1 MRYGPAMD
9 RERMTKTAP
18 TGPRDVDRGL
28 DQGDAAEGM
37 VPAAQLAARWR
48 HAVAWLAPRLS
59 WNRAALAL
67 FILLAVVVIA
77 TFADYGVTWDEDVHN
92 WYGVFVLDYYL
103 TLFKDGRCLNWLNL
117 YNYGAAF
124 DTIAAALNRVS
135 PFGTYETRHLLNG
148 IFGVF
153 GVVGT
158 WNLSRS
164 LGGARAGF
172 IAALLLMMIPN
183 YYGQMFNNPKDIPFA
198 VGMVWSIYYMVR
210 IIPLLPRPKWA
221 LVVKL
226 GVAAGMAL
234 GVRVGGLLV
243 FCYLGLLLLCF
254 AVWRTAETPSARRF
268 LGDSFAVFWRVL
280 LPTIIVAYPVMLLFW
295 PWAQEN
301 PIGNPLRALI
311 FFSHETFPYRTLFAG
326 QYFPATDLPWAYLP
340 TYIALA
346 LPELVL
352 VLAAAAPIGALL
364 ALHHLPSGE
373 RRDWVLRRGL
383 VAFAIVFPVAY
394 AVAIKAVLFDGM
406 RHFIFLLPL
415 IAVAA
420 ALVADH
426 LLDRLARFEYRRPVY
441 ATLALY
447 GIGHL
452 SMMAMLHPN
461 EYVYYNGFVGGVEGA
476 QGLFKL
482 DYWANSYAE
491 AVDGLEDHLEAQYG
505 LDFMDRD
512 FTVAVCGPPISA
524 DYFFPKNFTFSEDRE
539 HADFFIAFTKDDCH
553 KSLPGTEVYRV
564 ERMGALLSVVLDRRE
579 IVAAA
584 KRAAPVTA
592 AVGKTK

>member
-1 MRYGPAMD
+1 MVTPAGPEGAKHRTSETSAVGASSLTERAGEHF
-9 RERMTKTAP
+9 RER
-18 TGPRDVDRGL
+18 
-28 DQGDAAEGM
+28 
-37 VPAAQLAARWR
+37 
-48 HAVAWLAPRLS
+48 VAWLSPHLS
-59 WNRAALAL
+59 WHRAALGL
-67 FILLAVVVIA
+67 FVLLGLVVIA

-103 TLFKDGRCLNWLNL
+103 SLFQDGRCLNWLNL

-124 DTIAAALNRVS
+124 DTIAAALNRFS

-148 IFGVF
+148 FLGVL
-153 GVVGT
+153 GIAGS
-158 WNLSRS
+158 WKLARS
-164 LGGARAGF
+164 LGGPRAGF
-172 IAALLLMMIPN
+172 IAAVLLLAIPN

-210 IIPLLPRPKWA
+210 IIPLLPQPKWS
-221 LVVKL
+221 LVAKL
-226 GVAAGMAL
+226 GVATGMAL
-234 GVRVGGLLV
+234 GVRVGGLLI

-254 AVWRTAETPSARRF
+254 VLWRSIETPSPRRI
-268 LGDSFAVFWRVL
+268 LADGFASCWRVL
-280 LPTIIVAYPVMLLFW
+280 LPTIVVAYPVMLLFW
-295 PWAQEN
+295 PWAQES
-301 PIGNPLRALI
+301 PIANPLQSLI

-326 QYFPATDLPWAYLP
+326 HYFAASDLPWVYLP
-340 TYIALA
+340 TYIILA

-352 VLAAAAPIGALL
+352 ALALAAPIGAFVVIRR
-364 ALHHLPSGE
+364 LPVTE
-373 RRDWVLRRGL
+373 RRDWILRHGL
-383 VAFAIVFPVAY
+383 MAFAIVFPVAY
-394 AVAIKAVLFDGM
+394 AVEIKAVLFDGM

-420 ALVADH
+420 ALVAD
-426 LLDRLARFEYRRPVY
+426 RVVNWLAGFEYRRPIY
-441 ATLALY
+441 AVIALY
-447 GIGHL
+447 GMAHF

-491 AVDGLEDHLEAQYG
+491 AVDGLENYLETQYG

-539 HADFFIAFTKDDCH
+539 HADFFIAFTKDDCN
-553 KSLPGTEVYRV
+553 KSLPGTEIFRV
-564 ERMGALLSVVLDRRE
+564 ERMGALLSVVLDRRD
-579 IVAAA
+579 IVAAEARA
-584 KRAAPVTA
+584 KRPPPVTVSA
-592 AVGKTK
+592 RTQK

>member
-1 MRYGPAMD
+1 
-9 RERMTKTAP
+9 MTMTAP
-18 TGPRDVDRGL
+18 TGP
-28 DQGDAAEGM
+28 QGMDSGPREDTAAADIA
-37 VPAAQLAARWR
+37 VAKQLAKTWR
-48 HAVAWLAPRLS
+48 DAVAWLTPRLS
-59 WNRAALAL
+59 WNRAALGL
-67 FILLAVVVIA
+67 FVLLAVVVIA

-103 TLFKDGRCLNWLNL
+103 TLFKDSRCLNWLNL

-124 DTIAAALNRVS
+124 DTIAAALNHIS

-148 IFGVF
+148 AFGIFGII
-153 GVVGT
+153 GG
-158 WNLSRS
+158 WKLGRC
-164 LGGARAGF
+164 LGGPRAGF
-172 IAALLLMMIPN
+172 IAALLLLAIPN

-210 IIPLLPRPKWA
+210 IIPLLPRPKWS
-221 LVVKL
+221 LVAKL
-226 GVAAGMAL
+226 GVAGGMAL

-243 FCYLGLLLLCF
+243 FCYLGLLLLSF
-254 AVWRTAETPSARRF
+254 VIWRTAEAPSARRVF
-268 LGDSFAVFWRVL
+268 GDSFSAFWRVL
-280 LPTIIVAYPVMLLFW
+280 LPTVIVAYPVMLLFW
-295 PWAQEN
+295 PWAQES

-326 QYFPATDLPWAYLP
+326 QYFAATDLPWAYLP

-352 VLAAAAPIGALL
+352 ALVLAAPVGAVLML
-364 ALHHLPSGE
+364 RRLPAGE
-373 RRDWVLRRGL
+373 RRDWLLRHGL
-383 VAFAIVFPVAY
+383 VAFAIVFPVTY
-394 AVAIKAVLFDGM
+394 AVEIKAVLFDGM

-420 ALVADH
+420 ALVADR

-441 ATLALY
+441 AALTLY

-452 SMMAMLHPN
+452 IMMAMLHPN
-461 EYVYYNGFVGGVEGA
+461 EYVYYNGLVGGVEGA

-592 AVGKTK
+592 AVRLPNAAKSK

>member
-1 MRYGPAMD
+1 MTMGAPAGPEGV
-9 RERMTKTAP
+9 ERRTSEISAV
-18 TGPRDVDRGL
+18 G
-28 DQGDAAEGM
+28 AASL
-37 VPAAQLAARWR
+37 VARAGER
-48 HAVAWLAPRLS
+48 LRQRMAWLAPRLS
-59 WNRAALAL
+59 WHRAALGL
-67 FILLAVVVIA
+67 FVLLGLVVIA

-103 TLFKDGRCLNWLNL
+103 SLFQDGRCLNWLNL

-124 DTIAAALNRVS
+124 DTIAAALNRFS

-148 IFGVF
+148 FLGVL
-153 GVVGT
+153 GIAGS
-158 WNLSRS
+158 WKLARS
-164 LGGARAGF
+164 LGGPRAGF
-172 IAALLLMMIPN
+172 IAALLLLAIPN

-210 IIPLLPRPKWA
+210 IIPLLPQPKWS
-221 LVVKL
+221 LVAKL
-226 GVAAGMAL
+226 GVATGMAL
-234 GVRVGGLLV
+234 GVRVGGLLI

-254 AVWRTAETPSARRF
+254 VLWRSIETPSPRRI
-268 LGDSFAVFWRVL
+268 LADGLASCWRVL

-295 PWAQEN
+295 PWAQES
-301 PIGNPLRALI
+301 PIANPLRSLI

-326 QYFPATDLPWAYLP
+326 HYFPASDLPWIYLP
-340 TYIALA
+340 TYIVLA

-352 VLAAAAPIGALL
+352 ALALAAPIGAFVAIRRLTG
-364 ALHHLPSGE
+364 AE
-373 RRDWVLRRGL
+373 RRDWILRHGL
-383 VAFAIVFPVAY
+383 LAFAILFPVAY
-394 AVAIKAVLFDGM
+394 AVEIKAVLFDGM

-415 IAVAA
+415 IAVAG
-420 ALVADH
+420 ALVADRI
-426 LLDRLARFEYRRPVY
+426 LDWLAGFEYRRPIY
-441 ATLALY
+441 AAIALY
-447 GIGHL
+447 GMAHF

-491 AVDGLEDHLEAQYG
+491 AVDGLENYLETQYG

-539 HADFFIAFTKDDCH
+539 HADFFIAFTKDDCN
-553 KSLPGTEVYRV
+553 KSLPGTEIFRV
-564 ERMGALLSVVLDRRE
+564 ERMGALLSVVLDRRD
-579 IVAAA
+579 IVAAEARA
-584 KRAAPVTA
+584 KRPPITVSAHAQ
-592 AVGKTK
+592 K

>member
-1 MRYGPAMD
+1 
-9 RERMTKTAP
+9 MTMTSP
-18 TGPRDVDRGL
+18 TGPQSVDSGSNEDTTDDAGHRISVARARETWRDC
-28 DQGDAAEGM
+28 
-37 VPAAQLAARWR
+37 
-48 HAVAWLAPRLS
+48 VAWLLPRLS

-67 FILLAVVVIA
+67 FGLLVFLVIA
-77 TFADYGVTWDEDVHN
+77 TFTDYGVTWDEDVHN

-103 TLFKDGRCLNWLNL
+103 SFFHDVRSLNWLNL

-124 DTIAAALNRVS
+124 DTIAAALNHFS
-135 PFGTYETRHLLNG
+135 PLGTYETRHLLNG
-148 IFGVF
+148 FFGVF
-153 GVVGT
+153 GIVGC
-158 WNLSRS
+158 WKLGRS
-164 LGGARAGF
+164 LGGPRAGF
-172 IAALLLMMIPN
+172 IAALLLLAIPN

-210 IIPLLPRPKWA
+210 IVPLLPRPKWS
-221 LVVKL
+221 LVAKL
-226 GVAAGMAL
+226 GVATGMAL
-234 GVRVGGLLV
+234 GVRVGGLLL

-254 AVWRTAETPSARRF
+254 VLWRSAEAPSARRF
-268 LGDSFAVFWRVL
+268 LGDSLAAFWRVL
-280 LPTIIVAYPVMLLFW
+280 LPTVVVAYPVMLLFW
-295 PWAQEN
+295 PWAQED
-301 PIGNPLRALI
+301 PIANPLRSLI

-326 QYFPATDLPWAYLP
+326 KYIPASDLPWSYLP

-352 VLAAAAPIGALL
+352 MLTLAAPIGA
-364 ALHHLPSGE
+364 ALTMRRLPGAE
-373 RRDWVLRRGL
+373 RRDWFLRHGL
-383 VAFAIVFPVAY
+383 LAFAIVFPIAY
-394 AVAIKAVLFDGM
+394 AITIRAVLFDGM

-420 ALVADH
+420 ALVADR

-441 ATLALY
+441 AALALY
-447 GIGHL
+447 GASHL

-491 AVDGLEDHLEAQYG
+491 AVDGLEDYLQAQYG

-524 DYFFPKNFTFSEDRE
+524 DYFFPENFTFSEDRE

-553 KSLPGTEVYRV
+553 KSLPGTEVFRV

-584 KRAAPVTA
+584 KRAAPLTVSARTQ
-592 AVGKTK
+592 K

>member
-1 MRYGPAMD
+1 
-9 RERMTKTAP
+9 MTINAP
-18 TGPRDVDRGL
+18 TGLPGAGASPVVLARARGR
-28 DQGDAAEGM
+28 AAM
-37 VPAAQLAARWR
+37 
-48 HAVAWLAPRLS
+48 AWLMPRLS
-59 WNRAALAL
+59 WNRAALGL
-67 FILLAVVVIA
+67 FILLAIVVIA

-124 DTIAAALNRVS
+124 DTIAAALNHFS

-148 IFGVF
+148 FFGIL
-153 GVVGT
+153 GVVGS
-158 WNLSRS
+158 WKLGRS
-164 LGGARAGF
+164 LGGPRAGF
-172 IAALLLMMIPN
+172 IAALLLLAIPN

-210 IIPLLPRPKWA
+210 IVPLLPRPKWS
-221 LVVKL
+221 LVAKL

-234 GVRVGGLLV
+234 GVRVGGLLL

-254 AVWRTAETPSARRF
+254 VVWRTAEAPSARRF
-268 LGDSFAVFWRVL
+268 FAFWRVL
-280 LPTIIVAYPVMLLFW
+280 LPTIVVAYPVMLLFW
-295 PWAQEN
+295 PWAQEH
-301 PIGNPLRALI
+301 PIGNPLQSLI

-326 QYFPATDLPWAYLP
+326 KYFPATDLPWEYLP
-340 TYIALA
+340 TYVVLA

-352 VLAAAAPIGALL
+352 MLVLAAPLAAVLMLRRMRGA
-364 ALHHLPSGE
+364 E
-373 RRDWVLRRGL
+373 RRDWTLRHGL

-406 RHFIFLLPL
+406 RHFIFVLPL

-420 ALVADH
+420 ALVADR
-426 LLDRLARFEYRRPVY
+426 LLDRLTRFEYRRPVY
-441 ATLALY
+441 AALALY
-447 GIGHL
+447 GVGHL
-452 SMMAMLHPN
+452 SLMAMLHPN

-553 KSLPGTEVYRV
+553 KSLPGTEVFRV

-579 IVAAA
+579 IVAAEARA
-584 KRAAPVTA
+584 KRSPAL
-592 AVGKTK
+592 AVSARAQK

>member
-1 MRYGPAMD
+1 
-9 RERMTKTAP
+9 MTMTAP
-18 TGPRDVDRGL
+18 TGPQNVDNGANRDSAAGERGL
-28 DQGDAAEGM
+28 SVRLVKGWRDAM
-37 VPAAQLAARWR
+37 
-48 HAVAWLAPRLS
+48 AWLTPRSS
-59 WNRAALAL
+59 WNRAALGL
-67 FILLAVVVIA
+67 FLVIA
-77 TFADYGVTWDEDVHN
+77 LIVIFTFADYGVTWDEDVHN

-124 DTIAAALNRVS
+124 DTIAAALNHVS

-148 IFGVF
+148 AFGIV
-153 GVVGT
+153 GIVGT
-158 WNLSRS
+158 WKLGRA
-164 LGGARAGF
+164 LGGPRAGF
-172 IAALLLMMIPN
+172 IAALLLLAIPN

-210 IIPLLPRPKWA
+210 IVPQLPRPKWS
-221 LVVKL
+221 LVAKL
-226 GVAAGMAL
+226 GVATGMAL
-234 GVRVGGLLV
+234 GVRVGGLLL

-254 AVWRTAETPSARRF
+254 VVWRTAEAPSARRF
-268 LGDSFAVFWRVL
+268 FGDSFAAFWRVL
-280 LPTIIVAYPVMLLFW
+280 LPTIVVAYPVMLLFW
-295 PWAQEN
+295 PWAQES
-301 PIGNPLRALI
+301 PIGNPLRSLI

-326 QYFPATDLPWAYLP
+326 QYFSAADLPWAYLP
-340 TYIALA
+340 TYIVLA

-352 VLAAAAPIGALL
+352 ALALAAPVGAVLALRR
-364 ALHHLPSGE
+364 LPSGK
-373 RRDWVLRRGL
+373 RRDWLLCHGL

-394 AVAIKAVLFDGM
+394 AVEIKAVLFDGM

-426 LLDRLARFEYRRPVY
+426 LLDRLARFEYHSPIY
-441 ATLALY
+441 AALALY
-447 GIGHL
+447 GVGHL

-461 EYVYYNGFVGGVEGA
+461 EYVYYNGLVGGVEGA
-476 QGLFKL
+476 QGLFKM

-524 DYFFPKNFTFSEDRE
+524 DYFFPKNFTFSDDRE

-564 ERMGALLSVVLDRRE
+564 ERMGALLSIVLDRRE

-592 AVGKTK
+592 AVSKTK

>member
-1 MRYGPAMD
+1 MTIIAPAEPEGVAD
-9 RERMTKTAP
+9 SAAGAAKADDAPIRRIGASWRGAASWLTA
-18 TGPRDVDRGL
+18 R
-28 DQGDAAEGM
+28 A
-37 VPAAQLAARWR
+37 
-48 HAVAWLAPRLS
+48 S
-59 WNRAALAL
+59 WNRAAIWLFAL
-67 FILLAVVVIA
+67 LILIVIA
-77 TFADYGVTWDEDVHN
+77 TFTDYGVTWDEDVHN

-103 TLFKDGRCLNWLNL
+103 SFFTDVRSLNWLNL

-124 DTIAAALNRVS
+124 DTIAAALNRFS

-153 GVVGT
+153 GIVGS
-158 WNLSRS
+158 WKLGRC
-164 LGGARAGF
+164 LGGPRTGF
-172 IAALLLMMIPN
+172 IAALLLLAIPN

-198 VGMVWSIYYMVR
+198 VGMVWAIYYMIR
-210 IIPLLPRPKWA
+210 IIPQLPRPKWP

-226 GVAAGMAL
+226 GIATGMAL
-234 GVRVGGLLV
+234 GVRVGGLLL

-254 AVWRTAETPSARRF
+254 VLWRVAEAPSARRF
-268 LGDSFAVFWRVL
+268 LGDSLASFWRVL
-280 LPTIIVAYPVMLLFW
+280 LPTVIVAYPVMLLFW
-295 PWAQEN
+295 PWAQES
-301 PIGNPLRALI
+301 PIGHPLRALL

-326 QYFPATDLPWAYLP
+326 RYFPASDLPWAYLP
-340 TYIALA
+340 TYIVIA

-352 VLAAAAPIGALL
+352 MLALAAPVAAVVRLSR
-364 ALHHLPSGE
+364 LPRAE
-373 RRDWVLRRGL
+373 RRDWSLRHGL

-406 RHFIFLLPL
+406 RHFIFVLPL

-420 ALVADH
+420 ALVADR

-441 ATLALY
+441 GALALY
-447 GIGHL
+447 SATHL
-452 SMMAMLHPN
+452 SLMAMLHPN

-491 AVDGLEDHLEAQYG
+491 AVDGLETYLEAQYG
-505 LDFMDRD
+505 PRFANRD

-524 DYFFPKNFTFSEDRE
+524 DYFFPKNFTFSEDRQ

-553 KSLPGTEVYRV
+553 KSLPGTEVFRV
-564 ERMGALLSVVLDRRE
+564 ERMGALLSVVLDRRA

-584 KRAAPVTA
+584 ARAERPP
-592 AVGKTK
+592 AVALSARTPKLSPR

>member
-1 MRYGPAMD
+1 MTINAPDGLPGADASPVMRARALRHEAM
-9 RERMTKTAP
+9 
-18 TGPRDVDRGL
+18 
-28 DQGDAAEGM
+28 
-37 VPAAQLAARWR
+37 
-48 HAVAWLAPRLS
+48 AWLTPRLS
-59 WNRAALAL
+59 WHRAALGL
-67 FILLAVVVIA
+67 FILLAIIVVA

-124 DTIAAALNRVS
+124 DTIAAALNYFS

-148 IFGVF
+148 FFGVL
-153 GVVGT
+153 GVVGS
-158 WNLSRS
+158 WKLGRS
-164 LGGARAGF
+164 LGGPRAGF
-172 IAALLLMMIPN
+172 IAALLLLAIPN

-198 VGMVWSIYYMVR
+198 VGMVWAIYYMVR
-210 IIPLLPRPKWA
+210 IVPLLPRPKWS
-221 LVVKL
+221 LVAKL
-226 GVAAGMAL
+226 GVATGMAL
-234 GVRVGGLLV
+234 GVRVGGLLL

-254 AVWRTAETPSARRF
+254 VLWRAAEAPSARRF
-268 LGDSFAVFWRVL
+268 FGDGFAAFWRVL
-280 LPTIIVAYPVMLLFW
+280 LPTVVVAYPVMLLFW
-295 PWAQEN
+295 PWAQEH
-301 PIGNPLRALI
+301 PIGNPLQSLI

-326 QYFPATDLPWAYLP
+326 KYFPAADLPWAYLP
-340 TYIALA
+340 TYIVLA

-352 VLAAAAPIGALL
+352 MLALAAPLAAVLKL
-364 ALHHLPSGE
+364 RRLPGGE
-373 RRDWVLRRGL
+373 RRDWALRHGL

-406 RHFIFLLPL
+406 RHFIFVLPL

-420 ALVADH
+420 ALVADR

-441 ATLALY
+441 AAVALY
-447 GIGHL
+447 GVGHL
-452 SMMAMLHPN
+452 SLMAMLHPN

-491 AVDGLEDHLEAQYG
+491 AVDGLEDYLEAQYG

-539 HADFFIAFTKDDCH
+539 HADFFIAFTKDDCN
-553 KSLPGTEVYRV
+553 KSLPGTEIFRV
-564 ERMGALLSVVLDRRE
+564 ERMGALLSVVLDRRA

-584 KRAAPVTA
+584 ARAMRPP
-592 AVGKTK
+592 AVAVSARALK

>member
-1 MRYGPAMD
+1 
-9 RERMTKTAP
+9 MTMTAP
-18 TGPRDVDRGL
+18 TGPQNVDNGPKDDSPADERVLSVRLVKSWRD
-28 DQGDAAEGM
+28 
-37 VPAAQLAARWR
+37 
-48 HAVAWLAPRLS
+48 AVAWLTPRLS
-59 WNRAALAL
+59 WNRAALGLFLVIAL
-67 FILLAVVVIA
+67 VVVV

-124 DTIAAALNRVS
+124 DTIAAALNHVS

-148 IFGVF
+148 AFGIV
-153 GVVGT
+153 GIVGT
-158 WNLSRS
+158 WKLGRA
-164 LGGARAGF
+164 LGGPRAGF
-172 IAALLLMMIPN
+172 IAALLLLAIPN

-210 IIPLLPRPKWA
+210 IVPQLPRPKWS
-221 LVVKL
+221 LVAKL
-226 GVAAGMAL
+226 GVATGMAL
-234 GVRVGGLLV
+234 GVRVGGLLL

-254 AVWRTAETPSARRF
+254 VVWRAAEAPSARRF
-268 LGDSFAVFWRVL
+268 FGDSFAAFWRVL
-280 LPTIIVAYPVMLLFW
+280 LPTIVVAYPVMLLFW
-295 PWAQEN
+295 PWAQES
-301 PIGNPLRALI
+301 PIGNPLRSLI

-326 QYFPATDLPWAYLP
+326 QYFSAADLPWAYLP
-340 TYIALA
+340 TYIVLA

-352 VLAAAAPIGALL
+352 ALALAAPVGAVLALRR
-364 ALHHLPSGE
+364 LPSGK
-373 RRDWVLRRGL
+373 RRDWLLCHGL

-394 AVAIKAVLFDGM
+394 AVEIKAVLFDGM

-426 LLDRLARFEYRRPVY
+426 LLDRLARFEYRRPIY
-441 ATLALY
+441 AALALY

-461 EYVYYNGFVGGVEGA
+461 EYVYYNGLVGGVEGA
-476 QGLFKL
+476 QGLFKM

-491 AVDGLEDHLEAQYG
+491 AVDGLEDYLEAQYG

-524 DYFFPKNFTFSEDRE
+524 DYFFPKNFTFSDDRE

-564 ERMGALLSVVLDRRE
+564 ERMGALLSIVLDRRE
-579 IVAAA
+579 IVAGA

-592 AVGKTK
+592 AVSKTK